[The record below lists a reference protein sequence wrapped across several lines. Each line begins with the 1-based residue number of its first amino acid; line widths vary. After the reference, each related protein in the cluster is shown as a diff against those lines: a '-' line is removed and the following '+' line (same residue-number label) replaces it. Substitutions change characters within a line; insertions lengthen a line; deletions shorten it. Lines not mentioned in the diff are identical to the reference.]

1 MFIKSFYIC
10 RPKTSVVMII
20 LMVLI
25 FVLGYMCIALEH
37 RLKIDK
43 AAISLVMFGLI
54 WTVYALFTGGHGV
67 SHELIEHLGETCET
81 LIFLIGAMTIVDLID
96 SHGGFYVIT
105 KHIKSRNKFKLLW
118 IIAVI
123 TFFMSAILDNLTTTI
138 VMVMMLRKLVSQPK
152 DRWLFTGMVI
162 IAANSGGAWSP
173 IGDVTTIMLWM
184 RGNVTTAPLISYL
197 IVPCIV
203 SLLIPL
209 IFTSFRFKK
218 NDRYFVSRLSLEHRL
233 PQGVGERFSRGL
245 FFAGVLALLSVPVLK
260 ALFGIPPYVG
270 VMFALG
276 GLWVLTEII
285 YGNKKELEE
294 SAKNRVSK
302 VVKHID
308 MPTILFFLGILMSVA
323 GLQTAGI
330 LTSVANFLDTE
341 IHDVFAITTIVGV
354 LSSIVDNVP
363 LVAGCMGMYPIADA
377 DMIAACADPTYMQAF
392 TQDGLFWLLL
402 TYCAGVGGSIL
413 IIGSA
418 AGVIAMGLEKI
429 DFVWYFKNVTLI
441 AFIGYLAGVAV
452 LYLESILFL

>member
-1 MFIKSFYIC
+1 
-10 RPKTSVVMII
+10 MII
-20 LMVLI
+20 LMVAI

-43 AAISLVMFGLI
+43 AAVALVMFGLI
-54 WTVYALFTGGHGV
+54 WTVYALFTGGHGI
-67 SHELIEHLGETCET
+67 SHELMEHLGTTCET
-81 LIFLIGAMTIVDLID
+81 LVFLIGAMTIVDLID

-105 KHIKSRNKFKLLW
+105 KHITSRNKFKLLW
-118 IIAVI
+118 IIAAI

-138 VMVMMLRKLVSQPK
+138 VMVMMLRKLVSQPN

-184 RGNVTTAPLISYL
+184 RGNVTTGPLVTYL
-197 IVPCIV
+197 ILPCLV
-203 SLLIPL
+203 SLFIPL
-209 IFTSFRFKK
+209 FFTSFRFKK
-218 NDRYFVSRLSLEHRL
+218 NNRYFVSRLSLEHRL
-233 PQGVGERFSRGL
+233 PQGVGENFSRGL

-260 ALFGIPPYVG
+260 AAFGLPPYVG

-285 YGNKKELEE
+285 YGNKKDVEE

-330 LTSVANFLDTE
+330 LGSVANFLDTE
-341 IHDVFAITTIVGV
+341 IHNEFAITTIVGI

-377 DMIAACADPTYMQAF
+377 DMIAACADPAYMQSF
-392 TQDGLFWLLL
+392 SQDGLFWLLL

-429 DFVWYFKNVTLI
+429 DFAWYFKNVTLL
-441 AFIGYLAGVAV
+441 ALLGYLAGVAV
-452 LYLESILFL
+452 IYLEYLLIM

>member
-1 MFIKSFYIC
+1 M
-10 RPKTSVVMII
+10 PPQKTSVVMII
-20 LMVLI
+20 LMVAI

-43 AAISLVMFGLI
+43 ADVALVMFGLI
-54 WTVYALFTGGHGV
+54 WTVYALFTGGHGI
-67 SHELIEHLGETCET
+67 SHELMEHLGTTCET
-81 LIFLIGAMTIVDLID
+81 LVFLIGAMTIVDLID

-105 KHIKSRNKFKLLW
+105 KHITSRNKFKLLW
-118 IIAVI
+118 IIAAI

-138 VMVMMLRKLVSQPK
+138 VMVMMLRKLVSQPN

-184 RGNVTTAPLISYL
+184 RGNVTTGPLVTYL
-197 IVPCIV
+197 ILPCIV
-203 SLLIPL
+203 SLFIPL
-209 IFTSFRFKK
+209 FFTSFRFKK
-218 NDRYFVSRLSLEHRL
+218 NNKYFVSRLSLEHRL
-233 PQGVGERFSRGL
+233 PQGVGEKFSRGL

-260 ALFGIPPYVG
+260 AAFGLPPYVG

-285 YGNKKELEE
+285 YGNKKDVEE

-330 LTSVANFLDTE
+330 LGSVANFLDTE
-341 IHDVFAITTIVGV
+341 IHNEFAITTIVGI

-377 DMIAACADPTYMQAF
+377 DMIAACADPAYMQSF
-392 TQDGLFWLLL
+392 SQDGLFWLLL

-429 DFVWYFKNVTLI
+429 DFAWYFKNVTLL
-441 AFIGYLAGVAV
+441 ALLGYLAGVAV
-452 LYLESILFL
+452 IYLEYLLIM